1 MNTLLANSKTIVT
14 PTGGRLNGMNAGLV
28 IGDKALETMDAA
40 VTSSIAGALR
50 LAKQAICTG
59 FVWSD

>member
-1 MNTLLANSKTIVT
+1 
-14 PTGGRLNGMNAGLV
+14 V